1 MKLTLFQEL
10 SLRNGHHR
18 SSWVPAKGTDRR
30 EETVP
35 AGREGERGENGDRWA
50 SRGPVQGR
58 LEEVGVLEGTQS
70 EGLLAPGE
78 ESVA

>member
-1 MKLTLFQEL
+1 MAII
-10 SLRNGHHR
+10 H
-18 SSWVPAKGTDRR
+18 
-30 EETVP
+30 P
-35 AGREGERGENGDRWA
+35 AGSRPKGQTDGKKLCSHGRRRGKGGEQERWA

-58 LEEVGVLEGTQS
+58 LEEVGPLEGTQS

>member
-1 MKLTLFQEL
+1 MAIIHPAVSRPKGQTDGKKQCSRGRRRGKGGEQE
-10 SLRNGHHR
+10 
-18 SSWVPAKGTDRR
+18 
-30 EETVP
+30 
-35 AGREGERGENGDRWA
+35 RWA

-58 LEEVGVLEGTQS
+58 LEEVGPLEGTQS